1 MATPATTSANNGTG
15 LLQWKGSIPATPSA
29 VGVPATAIPTQS
41 APLTIAPKTCT
52 TGVSSILCE
61 ASQQL
66 NETGALM
73 LSAQEP
79 TNSSAGQNITVT
91 MLGSGWGKAMFLG
104 VLL

>member
-1 MATPATTSANNGTG
+1 MERLNSPLRALSA
-15 LLQWKGSIPATPSA
+15 S
-29 VGVPATAIPTQS
+29 ATAIPTQS
-41 APLTIAPKTCT
+41 APLTIAPKTYA

-66 NETGALM
+66 NKTGTLM

-91 MLGSGWGKAMFLG
+91 MLGSGWGEAMFLG